1 MVSVS
6 QLQPNSQVWKQYI
19 LPSQMYLGQELPA
32 AH

>member
-6 QLQPNSQVWKQYI
+6 QLQPNSQVQKQYI
-19 LPSQMYLGQELPA
+19 QSPQMYLGQELPA